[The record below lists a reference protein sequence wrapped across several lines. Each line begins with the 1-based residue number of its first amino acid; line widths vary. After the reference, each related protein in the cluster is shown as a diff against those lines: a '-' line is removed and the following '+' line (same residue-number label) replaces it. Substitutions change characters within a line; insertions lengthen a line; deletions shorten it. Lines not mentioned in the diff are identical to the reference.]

1 MKKILCLVFCMLFA
15 FSMIFVGTGCKKEAA
30 KTEEVVGETTAETT
44 EEATVEKPTLKLV
57 EFMMAD
63 TDDQEWLNMISGLY
77 TKFEEENN
85 CTLDIT
91 TYSWGDVHMQLQ
103 IMGEAGGL
111 PDVANYWIANM
122 GALFAAKEYTV
133 PLDPFIEKEGEEFLQ
148 EFDTRLLVKYNDQ
161 VYGLPAATGNM
172 GLYVNKTLLEE
183 AGFTEAPKTWDEFR
197 EMCIA
202 VTNEAEGI
210 WGIALN
216 GADSEAMLQIS
227 PFIAQNGGHVGYYNG
242 EIAINSPE
250 TVEALQFVADLIN
263 VDKVVPGYVSSGYKE
278 ARDIFYAG
286 KSAFL
291 IDAAWSLH
299 GILTKETDFEWY
311 TTTLPEGK
319 MAGTGISV
327 GDSAA
332 SIFAGTKY
340 PELSWE
346 LVKYLASYDYL
357 EPICAGML
365 YWPTISE
372 ELNQKMIDDPETGY
386 LIKPFNDQLE
396 LGNVLDVYG
405 EMPIELEAALNLWK
419 EEYHKAILGEKTVQ
433 DAMDTVAEGFAKLD
447 EEFLAKYGAFE
458 KESAGEM
465 YK

>member
-1 MKKILCLVFCMLFA
+1 MKKYLTLLLIVAFVVPMLFLGI
-15 FSMIFVGTGCKKEAA
+15 SCK
-30 KTEEVVGETTAETT
+30 EEVAPA
-44 EEATVEKPTLKLV
+44 EEAEEEAVTEAVEEGKPTLKLV

-63 TDDQEWLNMISGLY
+63 TDDQDWLNMIGGLY
-77 TKFEEENN
+77 TSFEEENN
-85 CTLDIT
+85 CTLDII

-103 IMGEAGGL
+103 VMGEAGDL

-122 GALFAAKEYTV
+122 GALFAAEGYTV
-133 PLDPFIEKEGEEFLQ
+133 SLDSFIEKEGEDFLKQ
-148 EFDTRLLVKYNDQ
+148 FDTRLLVKYNGQ
-161 VYGLPAATGNM
+161 VYGLPGATGNM

-183 AGFTEAPKTWDEFR
+183 NGFTESPKTWEEFR
-197 EMCIA
+197 EICIA
-202 VTNEAEGI
+202 VTDEAEGI
-210 WGIALN
+210 WGIAMN
-216 GADSEAMLQIS
+216 GGDAEAMLQIS
-227 PFIAQNGGHVGYYNG
+227 PFIAQSGGHVGYFNG
-242 EIAINSPE
+242 KMNINSPL
-250 TVEALQFVADLIN
+250 TVEGIQFVVDLVN
-263 VDKVVPGYVSSGYKE
+263 KDKVVPGYISSGYKE

-311 TTTLPEGK
+311 TTTLPKGK
-319 MAGTGISV
+319 MDGTGISV

-332 SIFAGTKY
+332 SMFEGTKY
-340 PELSWE
+340 PDLSWE
-346 LVKYLASYDYL
+346 LVKHLSSYEYL

-372 ELNQKMIDDPETGY
+372 DLNQQMIDDPNTGY

-396 LGNVLDVYG
+396 LGNVIDVYG
-405 EMPIELEAALNLWK
+405 EMPIKLEAALNVWK
-419 EEYHKAILGEKTVQ
+419 EELHKAVLGEKSVQ
-433 DAMDTVAEGFAKLD
+433 EAMDAVAEAWFKLD
-447 EEFLAKYGAFE
+447 EDFLEEYGEFE